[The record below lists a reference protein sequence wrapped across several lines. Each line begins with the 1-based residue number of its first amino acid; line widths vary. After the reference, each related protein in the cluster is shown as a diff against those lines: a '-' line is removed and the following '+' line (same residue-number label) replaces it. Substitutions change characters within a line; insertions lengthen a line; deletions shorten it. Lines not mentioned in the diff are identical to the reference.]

1 MGVNRHVG
9 YSSHKSHSAV
19 TCAYCIFIYFVQLD
33 VLGVTRSRRG
43 SFHPARWK
51 LHGVSLVLE
60 KKESGLHPMTPV
72 RIPPTHLLVRPPI
85 SAQSE
90 AESRPDITMADPCS
104 RCPFIR
110 YPRRTKYIQLT
121 QNRKGSTSFSC
132 IGLRRDEP
140 QRRAAAYIV
149 QNSAAPSPP
158 LLHCSTVTAQP
169 DRRRGA

>member
-121 QNRKGSTSFSC
+121 QNAKDQQAFRASACAETSLNAALLHTLYKTAPRRHLPCC
-132 IGLRRDEP
+132 I
-140 QRRAAAYIV
+140 
-149 QNSAAPSPP
+149 AAP
-158 LLHCSTVTAQP
+158 
-169 DRRRGA
+169 